1 MKNKQQLFTDSNMMI
16 EKEIAHVAMKEKE
29 IAHVAIKIEVREQR
43 EPKRGSKAI

>member
-1 MKNKQQLFTDSNMMI
+1 MMI
-16 EKEIAHVAMKEKE
+16 EKEIAHVAMKEIEKEKE